1 MEGEQMKKVVK
12 ITLDDNQGSVE
23 YSQSQMN
30 GLDLISFGA
39 LLIKDVAQHIHISED
54 EIVKVML
61 QLIKN
66 NEKNQE
72 EPQNKASSFN

>member
-1 MEGEQMKKVVK
+1 MKKVVK
-12 ITLDDNQGSVE
+12 ITLDENQGSVE

-72 EPQNKASSFN
+72 EEPPLPPTFN